1 MDKRMTY
8 REKTDIDNTLRLREV
23 LKSLPPFCRDYFRAM
38 ESTTTTKTRISYAY
52 DIRIFFQFLL
62 DSNPAFKEYSMTDF
76 TVDVLDQLKAVDI
89 EEYEEYLKVYKNGE
103 KTETNGERG
112 LKRKISALRSF
123 YAYYYKREMIRTNP
137 TVLID
142 TPKVHDKSIIRLDAD

>member
-1 MDKRMTY
+1 MDSKMTY

-89 EEYEEYLKVYKNGE
+89 EEYEEYLKVYKTG
-103 KTETNGERG
+103 K
-112 LKRKISALRSF
+112 K
-123 YAYYYKREMIRTNP
+123 
-137 TVLID
+137 
-142 TPKVHDKSIIRLDAD
+142 PKQTGNVD